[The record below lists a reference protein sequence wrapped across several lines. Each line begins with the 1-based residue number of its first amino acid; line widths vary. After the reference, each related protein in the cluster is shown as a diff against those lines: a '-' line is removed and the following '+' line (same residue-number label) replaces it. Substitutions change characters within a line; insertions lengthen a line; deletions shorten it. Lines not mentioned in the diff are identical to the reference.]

1 MSTISA
7 NHDNPNAYELRE
19 IPMNKLEGQPFN
31 PPSRSKKTAT
41 HLVALAASISD
52 YGLFYPLLVRKLP
65 RGKFEIIDGH
75 RRYAALDLMKWGKA
89 PCIVLGTKSTVVEV
103 FIDVNNKRSNYEGV
117 QSIESHLAG
126 GPVPS
131 DSHRR
136 AITQIEKQHGRAML
150 IKMLKRGWGPGVFTN
165 ARGLA
170 AAFNKEQP
178 DDKKLSQ
185 KEIIKLTETI
195 MAWYDNPGKAK
206 DAEVARRAGISA
218 TDMVRRIR
226 KKQLIKLKAVDFELD
241 DVVARKT
248 RKAA

>member
-7 NHDNPNAYELRE
+7 NKDNPNAYELRE
-19 IPMNKLEGQPFN
+19 IPMSKLEGQSFN
-31 PPSRSKKTAT
+31 PPSRSNTQAT
-41 HLVALAASISD
+41 HLVALAASIHAH
-52 YGLFYPLLVRKLP
+52 GLFYPLLVRKLP

-75 RRYAALDLMKWGKA
+75 RRYAALDLMKWRKA
-89 PCIVLGTKSTVVEV
+89 PCFVLVTNSDVEDV
-103 FIDVNNKRSNYEGV
+103 FIDVNNKRAQYEGT
-117 QSIESHLAG
+117 QSIESYLAG

-131 DSHRR
+131 DNHRQ
-136 AITQIEKQHGRAML
+136 IIEKIMKYHGRTML
-150 IKMLKRGWGPGVFTN
+150 TKMLKRKWGPGVFNN

-170 AAFNKEQP
+170 TAFNSDQP

-195 MAWYDNPGKAK
+195 MAWYVNPGKPK

-226 KKQLIKLKAVDFELD
+226 KKQVIKLKAVDFELD
-241 DVVARKT
+241 DVVTRKT
-248 RKAA
+248 RRAA